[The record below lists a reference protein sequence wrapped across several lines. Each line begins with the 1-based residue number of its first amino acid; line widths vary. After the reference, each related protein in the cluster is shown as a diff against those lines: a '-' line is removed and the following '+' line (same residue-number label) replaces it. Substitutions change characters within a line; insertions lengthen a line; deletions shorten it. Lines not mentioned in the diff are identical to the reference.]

1 MILIA
6 ALVQIWDCEGV
17 SDTMDVAVSA
27 SLARAVEAII
37 SQYSWFFQNDAS
49 HFPSWDHQLPVSLAC
64 LATPLPD
71 SSHLATPSY
80 TPARSRAH
88 TSPQPNTRWGEVL
101 WIHLR
106 TFVYHVMQIY
116 CNL

>member
-1 MILIA
+1 
-6 ALVQIWDCEGV
+6 
-17 SDTMDVAVSA
+17 MDVAVSA

-49 HFPSWDHQLPVSLAC
+49 HFPSWDHQLPDSLAC
-64 LATPLPD
+64 RATPLPD

-88 TSPQPNTRWGEVL
+88 TSPQPNTRCGDVL
-101 WIHLR
+101 
-106 TFVYHVMQIY
+106 
-116 CNL
+116 

>member
-1 MILIA
+1 MTMASSFLFLEVEVCFIDT
-6 ALVQIWDCEGV
+6 LVQIWDCEGV

-49 HFPSWDHQLPVSLAC
+49 HFPSWDHQLPDSLAC
-64 LATPLPD
+64 RATPLPD

-88 TSPQPNTRWGEVL
+88 TSPQPNTRCGEVL
-101 WIHLR
+101 
-106 TFVYHVMQIY
+106 
-116 CNL
+116 